1 MADGGAST
9 FIFLATALLVSGA
22 VSAVLISQYGDIT
35 SAMEQERR
43 ENEAD
48 SKTSFDYAGDL
59 SKVAYDNDPAN
70 PSETITFYLQ
80 NSGEYVLDETSLFIQ
95 IDGVV
100 IPKASISTTIL
111 PIQPTG
117 SVWNSTNLLEVELSG
132 NFGYADDTDIKITT
146 LVQSVSVSG
155 YQGEAT
161 ESTVVRLNEL

>member
-35 SAMEQERR
+35 TAMEQERR
-43 ENEAD
+43 EDEAD

-59 SKVAYDNDPAN
+59 SNVAYDNDPAN
-70 PSETITFYLQ
+70 PTETITFYLL
-80 NSGEYVLDETSLFIQ
+80 NTGEYVLDEASLFVQ
-95 IDGVV
+95 LDGVV
-100 IPKASISTTIL
+100 VPSGDITTTVL
-111 PIQPTG
+111 PSGDWAT
-117 SVWNSTNLLEVELSG
+117 SELLEVELSG
-132 NFGYADDTDIKITT
+132 AFGYQDNDDVKLTV

-161 ESTVVRLNEL
+161 ESTEVRLNAA

>member
-59 SKVAYDNDPAN
+59 SNVAYDNDPVN
-70 PSETITFYLQ
+70 PTESITFYLQ
-80 NSGEYVLDETSLFIQ
+80 IAVSMYWMK
-95 IDGVV
+95 
-100 IPKASISTTIL
+100 P
-111 PIQPTG
+111 
-117 SVWNSTNLLEVELSG
+117 LSS
-132 NFGYADDTDIKITT
+132 YK
-146 LVQSVSVSG
+146 
-155 YQGEAT
+155 
-161 ESTVVRLNEL
+161 

>member
-59 SKVAYDNDPAN
+59 SNVAYDNDPVN
-70 PSETITFYLQ
+70 PTESITFYLQ
-80 NSGEYVLDETSLFIQ
+80 NSGEYVLDETSIFVQ
-95 IDGVV
+95 VDGVV
-100 IPKASISTTIL
+100 IPDSDVSTTVL
-111 PIQPTG
+111 PSG
-117 SVWNSTNLLEVELSG
+117 GAWDSTSLLEVVLSG
-132 NFGYADDTDIKITT
+132 NFGYPDDTDIKLTT
-146 LVQSVSVSG
+146 LVQSVSVGG
-155 YQGEAT
+155 YEGEAI

>member
-59 SKVAYDNDPAN
+59 SNVAYDNDPVN
-70 PSETITFYLQ
+70 PTESITFYLQ
-80 NSGEYVLDETSLFIQ
+80 NSGEYVLDETSIFVQ
-95 IDGVV
+95 VDGVV
-100 IPKASISTTIL
+100 IANSDVSTTVL
-111 PIQPTG
+111 P
-117 SVWNSTNLLEVELSG
+117 S
-132 NFGYADDTDIKITT
+132 
-146 LVQSVSVSG
+146 
-155 YQGEAT
+155 
-161 ESTVVRLNEL
+161 